1 MDMDLP
7 ETFNPK
13 KTAAVSSWNE
23 ETERFDVWLV
33 EAEIVQY
40 QDRNNSL
47 FKIGAKKTDDRYMRI
62 YLGDYENG
70 ELDIDTQDRFDFYV
84 TVNAAKKIMQLVKLI
99 AEEVY
104 AIRRK
109 KRKKVLSKHSSM
121 YDPYK
126 VTLGRGQD
134 SIRVELDELVD
145 NPSNRPLIFEIANRE
160 LDSISLDIKSRW
172 YKTREQRKLGKLPT
186 VLEIKRKT
194 NSSRPSNLGYTQM
207 LIGVKIKT
215 DDGYPQ
221 AHMNVYIFL
230 TIEDT
235 FVKDDKPAVS
245 FTYTPPGQMKTEFD
259 IAENFHRERLGVKK
273 IEETAPMKWAIKEIK
288 KRDEIILTK
297 DEIIKQYEKTI
308 ATMNEIKTSAAKLIQ
323 PVGW

>member
-84 TVNAAKKIMQLVKLI
+84 TVNAAKKIIQLVRLI

-104 AIRRK
+104 QLRRK
-109 KRKKVLSKHSSM
+109 TRKYISSRYSSRM
-121 YDPYK
+121 TPYQ
-126 VTLGRGQD
+126 VTLGRGED
-134 SIRVELDELVD
+134 SIRLDLGALVD
-145 NPSNRPLIFEIANRE
+145 NPSNRPLTFEKSTQE
-160 LDSISLDIKSRW
+160 LDRISLDIKSRW
-172 YKTREQRKLGKLPT
+172 YKTRDERELAKMPA
-186 VLEIKRKT
+186 VLEIERKANT
-194 NSSRPSNLGYTQM
+194 SRPSYFGYTHL
-207 LIGVKIKT
+207 LIDLDVKT
-215 DDGYPQ
+215 DDGYPLSCLKLFI
-221 AHMNVYIFL
+221 YL

-245 FTYTPPGQMKTEFD
+245 FTYTHPSKIRTEFD
-259 IAENFHRERLGVKK
+259 IADNFHRERLGVKK
-273 IEETAPMKWAIKEIK
+273 IETAPMKWAIKQIK
-288 KRDEIILTK
+288 ERDDIILAK